1 MRGRVSAGAA
11 ALPLAAT
18 LVLCG
23 CEREWPTA
31 PTPVAVADPEPERVE
46 FTGLVQEPYP
56 YWETMRPVAGVR
68 VTLQGGQVQGRT
80 TVTDSQGRFAFADY
94 PTCMRGSLEC
104 RVRSIWVEKP
114 GYETRWES
122 LDDDYIETTP
132 GFFTTEFRWRAD
144 YRELTIG
151 HAWPP
156 DPQFDRLRREVP
168 AVEPLWLVLWKQERW
183 PWGGDRGGGY
193 GGHIMS
199 VLAPASF
206 PAWVIG
212 RALTH
217 EYCHA
222 HQDWVAY
229 QLDPTASMLAQY
241 RPRLPDWPHTAE
253 GRAFIAAEAAD
264 RAAGNWI
271 SSRESY
277 VERGATICEEFYYEI
292 VSPPGEPDFVRDR
305 AWLRAK
311 SPHQYAWAA
320 EWLQGFGGFREPPT
334 LRFRRGGR

>member
-31 PTPVAVADPEPERVE
+31 PTPVAVADPDPERVE

-132 GFFTTEFRWRAD
+132 GFFTTEYRWRAD

-168 AVEPLWLVLWKQERW
+168 AIRPLWLVLWDAEQW
-183 PWGGDRGGGY
+183 PGGAEVGGLY

-212 RALTH
+212 RAITH

-222 HQDWVAY
+222 HQDWLTY
-229 QLDPTASMLAQY
+229 PMDRTFHHW
-241 RPRLPDWPHTAE
+241 PDTAE
-253 GRAFIAAEAAD
+253 GKAFIAAEAAD
-264 RAAGNWI
+264 RAAGNYV

-277 VERGATICEEFYYEI
+277 VERGATICELFYYEVRVPGWEP
-292 VSPPGEPDFVRDR
+292 VSDR
-305 AWLRAK
+305 ARLRKEA
-311 SPHQYAWAA
+311 PHQYAWAA

>member
-1 MRGRVSAGAA
+1 MGAGRWRSTPAA
-11 ALPLAAT
+11 SLGLAAS

-31 PTPVAVADPEPERVE
+31 PTPVAVADPDPERVE

-80 TVTDSQGRFAFADY
+80 AVTDTQGRFAFADY
-94 PTCMRGSLEC
+94 PTCTRGSVEC

-132 GFFTTEFRWRAD
+132 GFFTTEYRWRAD

-222 HQDWVAY
+222 HQDWVI
-229 QLDPTASMLAQY
+229 DPVDYYTALSSHW
-241 RPRLPDWPHTAE
+241 PDTPE
-253 GRAFIAAEAAD
+253 GKAFAAAEAAD
-264 RAAGNWI
+264 LAAGHD
-271 SSRESY
+271 SVSRRHSL
-277 VERGATICEEFYYEI
+277 VERSAEVCEMFYYDHPRVIGLDHLRKNGPRQYEWA
-292 VSPPGEPDFVRDR
+292 DT
-305 AWLRAK
+305 WL
-311 SPHQYAWAA
+311 S
-320 EWLQGFGGFREPPT
+320 
-334 LRFRRGGR
+334 RR

>member
-1 MRGRVSAGAA
+1 MGAGRRRSRPAASLGLAA
-11 ALPLAAT
+11 A

-31 PTPVAVADPEPERVE
+31 PTPVVVADPHPERVE
-46 FTGLVQEPYP
+46 FTGLIQEPYP

-80 TVTDSQGRFAFADY
+80 AVTDAQGRFAFLDY
-94 PTCMRGSLEC
+94 PTCARGSMEC
-104 RVRSIWVEKP
+104 RVRSIWIEKP

-132 GFFTTEFRWRAD
+132 GFFTTEYRWRAD

-183 PWGGDRGGGY
+183 PWGGNEGGGY
-193 GGHIMS
+193 GGHIMY
-199 VLAPASF
+199 VLAPSSK

-222 HQDWVAY
+222 HQDWVTY
-229 QLDPTASMLAQY
+229 PLDRTFHHW
-241 RPRLPDWPHTAE
+241 PDTPE

-264 RAAGNWI
+264 RTEGKYL
-271 SSRESY
+271 SRRESY
-277 VERGATICEEFYYEI
+277 VERAADACAYFYYE
-292 VSPPGEPDFVRDR
+292 VVRSPPWELKQDR
-305 AWLRAK
+305 AWLRETV
-311 SPHQYAWAA
+311 PHQYEWASK
-320 EWLQGFGGFREPPT
+320 WLQGFGGFREPAT
-334 LRFRRGGR
+334 LRFRRGGG